1 MADTDQSIVT
11 ELSEAEAGTTTPSRK
26 EHAVLDLHLNQ
37 FLSFIADEYSFLPC
51 AIYRPRIDICLDGK
65 LIYKSRVLSHED
77 DIFNNAVR
85 IRIQSPTS
93 VLTLKLYE
101 CVQLRWEEKRID
113 NIIRPML
120 LDEAMD
126 EVLISWCDI
135 ELALLVPAKQYKMVC
150 AFRVNPLFLHYNPGG
165 ILYYPIYKGRPFI
178 DNNRVC
184 SACRVCAYL
193 ASNTSKVHK
202 KALNKYFDFCCDVH
216 EIPTPKNSLLKE
228 DSDINGVR
236 SDGKLERGTE
246 NTVKK
251 DDKEMAGSENKVV
264 SMTQE
269 QNYSKELTEEVPF
282 VNKIETLDLNL
293 KKVFFT
299 NEGCTC
305 CKLSEVPRQLRGI
318 NYSFCPCCHD
328 YQVCCEHSLQTYYY
342 ASVSM
347 KLVSRTP
354 IDFKTELL
362 ALMSSSSGTRK
373 RDNEHTDSLCAIVT
387 RAYELHEAIGLL
399 KNHFGLSPGHFAS
412 IPYIYVFL
420 AVILIG
426 FVFDGKTLTTS
437 CFLLGF
443 LIMYLRTSSLRQYH
457 RDCGDSMEATKRM
470 TFSGQGLEKTM
481 QHMVEE
487 DEDCDTILE
496 TKRRF
501 QRNMK
506 CIPQHEFV
514 DEVKIYTKLYTSLH
528 RRENISIKTLTQ
540 CLSNSIPHKLRMR
553 ALDALDV
560 LDECVWYVNAMLA
573 IVRRFGMFIAA
584 FFCGMGLLSLRYA
597 FWLKCCIKMLLFVF
611 ISSALMEGHPV
622 VRCSFVQMGYLLKY
636 LTMRIYRP
644 RKFVPTG
651 NEPAHYAP
659 GAGRGAT
666 AFTTR
671 ADFGYSSISTNDP
684 FGKPPPGY
692 IPGRGRGA
700 TSFAGGVSRD
710 DVSDAVDLSV
720 VGGEDTLNLENEQLF
735 KDAEYD
741 DEDREADLIYEF
753 IDNRMDERRRSRRES
768 HIRAEVTRQRA
779 EKPTIHQQ
787 LAPLKR
793 ELESLTME
801 DWESIPSIGDYSLKR
816 KQQNKR
822 EPQYTPAP
830 DSLLYS
836 ARAHM
841 QSESSIGTS
850 TPLGF
855 ATPLGIMGGSMT
867 PSGTRSVS
875 VIRTPAGDAS
885 SLNDLGEARG
895 AVLSITLD
903 KVMDNISGQTVVD
916 PKGYLT
922 DLNAMNIKSDSD
934 IADIKKARTL
944 LKSVIATN
952 PNHAPGWI
960 AAARVEELAGKL
972 SSAREIIAQACEK
985 CGDRE
990 DVWLEAARLE
1000 KPEYA
1005 KAVLAK
1011 AVRMVPQSVK
1021 IWVEAAK
1028 RETNVNDKRR
1038 ILRKALEFV
1047 PNSVRLW
1054 KDAISLEDEENAYVM
1069 LKRAVE
1075 CVPDSVDLWLALAR
1089 LCPYQEAQKVLNE
1102 ARKQLPT
1109 NPDIWITAAKLEESN
1124 SNLQMVEKIISRGLE
1139 NLTKK
1144 GVIHVRENWLKQAEQ
1159 CEANSF
1165 VATAQAIVKCTM
1177 TIGIDPSMLKNTWL
1191 EDGERFEEKGSYA
1204 CARAIYRSALDHMKT
1219 KKSLWL
1225 ALAEL
1230 ETKHGAPSD
1239 VDEVLAQATK
1249 YCPNSEILWLMAAK
1263 HKWMQGDVDGARSI
1277 LADAYSKNQEAESIS
1292 LAAVKLE
1299 REHDE
1304 FDRARELL
1312 CRSREKCGTR
1322 KIWMQSVQLERQLG
1336 NYRAAI
1342 ALCDEALNMH
1352 PNFDKLWMIAG
1363 QMRLELPEP
1372 DVGEAIRIFRT
1383 GTDQCPWS
1391 VALWLLALES
1401 LMRDN
1406 EHAKARALV
1415 DAAKTK
1421 IRCILG
1427 PRLKH
1432 SEKVATV
1439 NTKKLSPSE
1448 LLRIAKAATDF
1459 SPGTATSPQ
1468 EDEEIIESL
1477 AQMILKSCDLLWL
1490 RAVEIELE
1498 CGNAGNA
1505 YFMMSSALQEFP
1517 DSGNLWA
1524 RAVFLEERNAQN
1536 AKAVDALNQCPTSAL
1551 VVMAAARLFWRDNKV
1566 LKARKWFQR
1575 AVALDDS
1582 NGVLWGTFLAFEL
1595 DDGDEDAIKEV
1606 VNGCTKAEP
1615 TSGYDWCRVVKRVA
1629 NWRLSWPH
1637 KLYRYV
1643 EEHFGDIL
1651 SKALERLSPD
1661 VTGVLVPGSPH
1672 PGKEAS

>member
-1 MADTDQSIVT
+1 M
-11 ELSEAEAGTTTPSRK
+11 
-26 EHAVLDLHLNQ
+26 
-37 FLSFIADEYSFLPC
+37 
-51 AIYRPRIDICLDGK
+51 
-65 LIYKSRVLSHED
+65 
-77 DIFNNAVR
+77 
-85 IRIQSPTS
+85 
-93 VLTLKLYE
+93 
-101 CVQLRWEEKRID
+101 
-113 NIIRPML
+113 
-120 LDEAMD
+120 
-126 EVLISWCDI
+126 
-135 ELALLVPAKQYKMVC
+135 
-150 AFRVNPLFLHYNPGG
+150 
-165 ILYYPIYKGRPFI
+165 
-178 DNNRVC
+178 
-184 SACRVCAYL
+184 
-193 ASNTSKVHK
+193 
-202 KALNKYFDFCCDVH
+202 
-216 EIPTPKNSLLKE
+216 SLL
-228 DSDINGVR
+228 
-236 SDGKLERGTE
+236 
-246 NTVKK
+246 
-251 DDKEMAGSENKVV
+251 
-264 SMTQE
+264 
-269 QNYSKELTEEVPF
+269 
-282 VNKIETLDLNL
+282 
-293 KKVFFT
+293 
-299 NEGCTC
+299 
-305 CKLSEVPRQLRGI
+305 
-318 NYSFCPCCHD
+318 
-328 YQVCCEHSLQTYYY
+328 
-342 ASVSM
+342 
-347 KLVSRTP
+347 
-354 IDFKTELL
+354 
-362 ALMSSSSGTRK
+362 
-373 RDNEHTDSLCAIVT
+373 
-387 RAYELHEAIGLL
+387 
-399 KNHFGLSPGHFAS
+399 PGA
-412 IPYIYVFL
+412 
-420 AVILIG
+420 
-426 FVFDGKTLTTS
+426 
-437 CFLLGF
+437 
-443 LIMYLRTSSLRQYH
+443 
-457 RDCGDSMEATKRM
+457 
-470 TFSGQGLEKTM
+470 
-481 QHMVEE
+481 
-487 DEDCDTILE
+487 
-496 TKRRF
+496 
-501 QRNMK
+501 
-506 CIPQHEFV
+506 
-514 DEVKIYTKLYTSLH
+514 
-528 RRENISIKTLTQ
+528 
-540 CLSNSIPHKLRMR
+540 
-553 ALDALDV
+553 
-560 LDECVWYVNAMLA
+560 
-573 IVRRFGMFIAA
+573 
-584 FFCGMGLLSLRYA
+584 
-597 FWLKCCIKMLLFVF
+597 
-611 ISSALMEGHPV
+611 
-622 VRCSFVQMGYLLKY
+622 
-636 LTMRIYRP
+636 
-644 RKFVPTG
+644 RKFVPSG

-666 AFTTR
+666 SFSTR
-671 ADFGYSSISTNDP
+671 ADFGYSAVTANDP
-684 FGKPPPGY
+684 FGKPPEGY

-720 VGGEDTLNLENEQLF
+720 VGGEDSLNLENEQLF

-741 DEDREADLIYEF
+741 DEDKEADLIYDF

-768 HIRAEVTRQRA
+768 QIRAEVTKQRA

-793 ELESLTME
+793 ELEGLTME

-822 EPQYTPAP
+822 QPQYTAAP

-841 QSESSIGTS
+841 QTESSIGTA

-855 ATPLGIMGGSMT
+855 ATPLGIMGGSAT
-867 PSGTRSVS
+867 PSGTRTTSVLRAPS
-875 VIRTPAGDAS
+875 GDAS

-895 AVLSITLD
+895 AVLSLTLD

-952 PNHAPGWI
+952 PTHSPGWI
-960 AAARVEELAGKL
+960 AAARVEELAGKI

-1021 IWVEAAK
+1021 IWVEAAR
-1028 RETNVNDKRR
+1028 REQNVNDKRR

-1124 SNLQMVEKIISRGLE
+1124 GNSQMVEKIIARGLD

-1159 CEANSF
+1159 CEKNSF
-1165 VATAQAIVKCTM
+1165 LKTAEAIVKCTM
-1177 TIGIDPSMLKNTWL
+1177 TLAIDPSMLKETWL
-1191 EDGERFEEKGSYA
+1191 EDGERFEENGLYT
-1204 CARAIYRSALDHMKT
+1204 CARAIYRCALDHMKT

-1230 ETKHGAPSD
+1230 ETKHGKPTD
-1239 VDEVLAQATK
+1239 VDDVLSQATK

-1263 HKWMQGDVDGARSI
+1263 HKWMQGDVDAARDI
-1277 LADAYSKNQEAESIS
+1277 LADAYSKNQDAESIS

-1299 REHDE
+1299 REHDQ

-1312 CRSREKCGTR
+1312 SRSRQQCGTR
-1322 KIWMQSVQLERQLG
+1322 KVWMQSIQLERQLG
-1336 NYRAAI
+1336 NYTAAMS
-1342 ALCDEALNMH
+1342 LCEEALNVH

-1363 QMRLELPEP
+1363 QLRLELEEP
-1372 DVGEAIRIFRT
+1372 DVAESIRIFKC
-1383 GTDQCPWS
+1383 GTEQCPWS
-1391 VALWLLALES
+1391 VGLWLLALES

-1427 PRLKH
+1427 PRLKQ
-1432 SEKVATV
+1432 SEKVVTV
-1439 NTKKLSPSE
+1439 NTKKLSSSE

-1459 SPGTATSPQ
+1459 PPGTVTSPQ

-1477 AQMILKSCDLLWL
+1477 AQIILKNCDLLWL

-1498 CGNAGNA
+1498 SGNSGNA

-1524 RAVFLEERNAQN
+1524 RAIFLEERNAQN
-1536 AKAVDALNQCPTSAL
+1536 AKAVDALNQCPNSSL
-1551 VVMAAARLFWRDNKV
+1551 VVMAAARLFWRDAKT

-1575 AVALDDS
+1575 AVALDDT

-1595 DDGDEDAIKEV
+1595 DTGDEEAIKEV

-1615 TSGYDWCRVVKRVA
+1615 STGYEWCRVVKRVV

-1637 KLYRYV
+1637 KLYRFV
-1643 EEHFGDIL
+1643 EEHYGDIL
-1651 SKALERLSPD
+1651 TKSLDRLPND
-1661 VTGVLVPGSPH
+1661 IIEVLVPGAAPT
-1672 PGKEAS
+1672 KKD